1 MTTSNNL
8 EVRNA
13 QVFGDSWALGQVS
26 RIISI
31 IELNKY
37 FLVYLFTQSF
47 YSYRKIYLD
56 NTILCHICI
65 VIHN

>member
-26 RIISI
+26 G
-31 IELNKY
+31 LCY
-37 FLVYLFTQSF
+37 FRTKQIVFGVFIHQNILLLQENLF
-47 YSYRKIYLD
+47 R
-56 NTILCHICI
+56 
-65 VIHN
+65 

>member
-26 RIISI
+26 RIYVLQNLKNI
-31 IELNKY
+31 
-37 FLVYLFTQSF
+37 LVYLSF
-47 YSYRKIYLD
+47 YSHRNIYLD
-56 NTILCHICI
+56 NTILCHS
-65 VIHN
+65 